1 MIITASG
8 VSVEEIGPQIYR
20 ISVPIPEEG
29 FTYNQ
34 FLIVDEEPL
43 IFHTGLRATFPL
55 VSEAIARVI
64 PLDRLRYIAFSHFES
79 DECGALNQFLAAAP
93 RSVPLCSRVAAMTS
107 VDDFADRR
115 SRMLA
120 DGETLT
126 LGAHTV
132 EWLDTPHLPHGWEAG
147 YLFEQTSR
155 TLFCGD
161 LFSHGGATP
170 PALISSDLI
179 DPSEEFRHGFMAAT
193 GLPDPYGL
201 TRDARRHLE
210 RMAALEPRTLALMH
224 GSSWTGAEGEA
235 NAMLRAYADRLDAA

>member
-1 MIITASG
+1 MITASG
-8 VSVEEIGPQIYR
+8 VSIDEIADQIFR
-20 ISVPIPEEG
+20 ISVPVREED

-64 PLDRLRYIAFSHFES
+64 PLERLRYIAFSHFES
-79 DECGALNQFLAAAP
+79 DECGALNHFLAAAP
-93 RSVPLCSRVAAMTS
+93 RAVPLCSRVAAMTS
-107 VDDFADRR
+107 VDDFAERP
-115 SRMLA
+115 SRTLA
-120 DGETLT
+120 DGATLT
-126 LGAHTV
+126 LGERTV

-147 YLFEQTSR
+147 YMFEQTTR

-170 PALISSDLI
+170 PALIGADLI
-179 DPSEEFRHGFMAAT
+179 EPSEEFRHQFMAAT

-201 TRDARRHLE
+201 TRDARGHLE
-210 RMAALEPRTLALMH
+210 RMAALDPRRLALMH
-224 GSSWTGAEGEA
+224 GSSWEGNEGEA
-235 NAMLRAYADRLDAA
+235 EAMLRAYADRIAVA